1 MLCVMIYRLAIELS
15 KVDRVDKI
23 RGHFLE
29 YLQVVVEL
37 ISVLFL
43 RFRSFLGLGIDLI
56 QLLLF
61 IQEIHR

>member
-1 MLCVMIYRLAIELS
+1 MLCVMIDRLVIELS

-43 RFRSFLGLGIDLI
+43 RLRSLLGLSIDLI
-56 QLLLF
+56 Q
-61 IQEIHR
+61 